1 MLKISSSFVVDISG
15 AKFHFKKPTFKSI
28 QSLHE
33 KQKEGKD
40 MIEDI
45 FANLIKVECLQ
56 DENGNELDATAVKTL
71 ELPFDVIN
79 MIMNAWT
86 KEIQALGIGGKTD
99 PNAEK
104 QPIS

>member
-1 MLKISSSFVVDISG
+1 MLKISSSFVVEISG

-28 QSLHE
+28 QLLSE

-40 MIEDI
+40 MIDDI
-45 FANLIKVECLQ
+45 FANLVKVEGLQ
-56 DENGNELDATAVKTL
+56 DEDGNDLDAAKVKTL